1 MEYGRSDTLKNYTYE
16 MVQAEMAFKDLFGTK
31 ELIEARKYYFASE
44 SLKIDYIT
52 FLKQETERKLKE
64 NGSA

>member
-1 MEYGRSDTLKNYTYE
+1 
-16 MVQAEMAFKDLFGTK
+16 MAFKDLFGTK

-52 FLKQETERKLKE
+52 FLKQETERKLKANE
-64 NGSA
+64 SDQGY

>member
-1 MEYGRSDTLKNYTYE
+1 MKNYTYE

-44 SLKIDYIT
+44 SLKMDYIT
-52 FLKQETERKLKE
+52 FLKKETERKLKANE
-64 NGSA
+64 CD